1 MVWNGVWTITME
13 LGLKLAVL
21 LGLLAAMLMRKS
33 ILLHGRES
41 AITLGRR
48 VKRAFFCLTGA
59 VVYFFIIF
67 ALSRKNP
74 EIHPVIIVP
83 LLLVVAAWWYQSV
96 AALWM
101 LIEKYHHTT

>member
-13 LGLKLAVL
+13 LGGILAVL
-21 LGLLAAMLMRKS
+21 FGLLTAILMRKR

-48 VKRAFFCLTGA
+48 VRRAFFCLTGA
-59 VVYFFIIF
+59 VVYFFIVL
-67 ALSRKNP
+67 ALSRNNP
-74 EIHPVIIVP
+74 EIHPSIIVP
-83 LLLVVAAWWYQSV
+83 LLLLVAAWCYQSV

-101 LIEKYHHTT
+101 LMEKFRHNT